1 MTLERSTKSRSK
13 LLARTG
19 KERMISMRGRK
30 SAVWLGVILAGATAV
45 VLLLNEISIL
55 SDNVVMV
62 VGALFFVSLIVTG
75 WRLKRGLKKRMERG
89 LQRSVSD
96 EELTSISAWMKIPD
110 QAARAAREAEKYD
123 FDD

>member
-1 MTLERSTKSRSK
+1 
-13 LLARTG
+13 
-19 KERMISMRGRK
+19 MISMRGRK
-30 SAVWLGVILAGATAV
+30 SAVWLGVLLVGVPAAV
-45 VLLLNEISIL
+45 LFLNDISIL
-55 SDNVVMV
+55 SDNLVAV
-62 VGALFFVSLIVTG
+62 VGALFIVFLTVTG

>member
-1 MTLERSTKSRSK
+1 
-13 LLARTG
+13 
-19 KERMISMRGRK
+19 MISMRGRK